1 MASINNLWT
10 EYLLGSNKPTAQDFG
25 VWLIRKGEGIQL
37 ETTAVNSDME
47 PREFTIQSAILVG
60 RLQRFLHF
68 LTKPYL
74 KNAGISEDEL
84 VVLASLLFMQD
95 VPKTLLLKQC
105 LIEIP
110 TGSELLK
117 RMKKSGLILE
127 KKHPGDARSSI
138 ISISAKGKKL
148 ILQTFYTMNSMEDAL
163 QVLTLEE
170 RTVLVGLLN
179 KLDKYHSH
187 RHEILQMA
195 ELMKPD

>member
-1 MASINNLWT
+1 MASISNLWT
-10 EYLLGSNKPTAQDFG
+10 EYLQGQNNPTAQDFG
-25 VWLIRKGEGIQL
+25 IWLIRKGEGVQL
-37 ETTAVNSDME
+37 DTVPFQADLE
-47 PREFTIQSAILVG
+47 PGELTIQSAILVG

-68 LTKPYL
+68 LTKPFL

-84 VVLASLLFMQD
+84 VVLASLLFIQD
-95 VPKTLLLKQC
+95 VPKTVLLKQC

-148 ILQTFYTMNSMEDAL
+148 ILHTFYSMNSMEDAL
-163 QVLTLEE
+163 QVLSLEE
-170 RTVLVGLLN
+170 RTILVELLN
-179 KLDKYHSH
+179 KLDNYHSH
-187 RHEILQMA
+187 RHEILQMT
-195 ELMKPD
+195 ELMKLN

>member
-10 EYLLGSNKPTAQDFG
+10 EFVQGGNNLTAQDFG
-25 VWLIRKGEGIQL
+25 IWLIRKGEGVQL
-37 ETTAVNSDME
+37 ENAALHSGKQ
-47 PREFTIQSAILVG
+47 PRELTVQSAILVG
-60 RLQRFLHF
+60 RVQRFLHF

-84 VVLASLLFMQD
+84 IVLASLLFMQD
-95 VPKTLLLKQC
+95 VPKTVLLKQC

-148 ILQTFYTMNSMEDAL
+148 VLHTFSEMNNMEDAL
-163 QVLTLEE
+163 QVLSLEE
-170 RTVLVGLLN
+170 RTVLVEILN
-179 KLDKYHSH
+179 KLDNYHSH